1 MKRLKLLSMLLAL
14 VLVFGS
20 LLGTTALAA
29 TTTTATKVVAEA
41 QADEADAQ
49 AAAEEGTQ
57 KKGLGKQMLIL
68 LAFAVGVGILA
79 SVYGLTTMR
88 YNQEIVNIIKNDDE
102 TCKSISYITDAG
114 RTDIYYDIYRRYI
127 SDKEENPEILIEQVL
142 IK

>member
-79 SVYGLTTMR
+79 SLYGFTTMR
-88 YNQEIVNIIKNDDE
+88 YNQEKMDDM
-102 TCKSISYITDAG
+102 T
-114 RTDIYYDIYRRYI
+114 
-127 SDKEENPEILIEQVL
+127 EESRKLVEQL
-142 IK
+142 RDNNE

>member
-79 SVYGLTTMR
+79 SIYGFTTMR
-88 YNQEIVNIIKNDDE
+88 YNQEKMDDMTE
-102 TCKSISYITDAG
+102 ESRKKHEKRPQGSSPEVFCFVFNSLRRPRRRRG
-114 RTDIYYDIYRRYI
+114 RR
-127 SDKEENPEILIEQVL
+127 S
-142 IK
+142 

>member
-49 AAAEEGTQ
+49 AAAED
-57 KKGLGKQMLIL
+57 
-68 LAFAVGVGILA
+68 GVGILA
-79 SVYGLTTMR
+79 SIYGFTTMR
-88 YNQEIVNIIKNDDE
+88 YNQEKMDDM
-102 TCKSISYITDAG
+102 T
-114 RTDIYYDIYRRYI
+114 
-127 SDKEENPEILIEQVL
+127 EESRKLVEQL
-142 IK
+142 RDNNE